1 MFLVRALKRVDFPTL
16 GSPTI
21 PIERLTGVSLRGIVG
36 APCHDRPMPAYVVT
50 LLIGLFAGS
59 AIGYLLSALKSKDS
73 VGNQALLDDYKAQLA
88 AERAKTESA
97 ITLNAEL
104 LAVKESVA
112 QLSTQSNEA
121 NRIRTE
127 AEAKLNTTI
136 LEMRRAS
143 ESIFDETKKIAGALS
158 NSQSRGKFGE
168 AQLELLLQGAGLREG
183 HEYTA
188 QRSTTDSDSS
198 GIPDITVSMPG
209 GSLLFIDS
217 KFPFERFLEAFGTE
231 DQSQRDEYLQL
242 HTKDLMK
249 HVESLAKRG
258 YHKSQGSPDFVVLF
272 VPFETL
278 LSEALRL
285 DPMFLE
291 KAFKVGVTVATPT
304 SMMALLRTIGYIFT
318 RNKLAENAD
327 EIQKVAS
334 TFLKNIT
341 LLHTK
346 IVAVGKAISST
357 SKAYEDLVPT
367 AEKTVLAPARRIHN
381 LGVTGD
387 KDKLAIEYPEA
398 PGAVRDLKSAELD
411 TGDDYIDAEEVDER

>member
-1 MFLVRALKRVDFPTL
+1 
-16 GSPTI
+16 
-21 PIERLTGVSLRGIVG
+21 
-36 APCHDRPMPAYVVT
+36 MPAYVVT
-50 LLIGLFAGS
+50 LLIGLMTGA
-59 AIGYLLSALKSKDS
+59 AIGYLIARLKSTSS
-73 VGNQALLDDYKAQLA
+73 VADRALLDDYKSQLE
-88 AERAKTESA
+88 AERSKTESA
-97 ITLNAEL
+97 VKVTAEL
-104 LAVKESVA
+104 VAMKESVEK
-112 QLSTQSNEA
+112 LSTQANEA

-158 NSQSRGKFGE
+158 NSQTRGKFGE
-168 AQLELLLQGAGLREG
+168 AQLELLLQGAGLREDQ
-183 HEYTA
+183 EYFR
-188 QRSTTDSDSS
+188 QKSTTDSDSS
-198 GIPDITVSMPG
+198 GIPDITVKMPG
-209 GSLLFIDS
+209 GSHIFIDS
-217 KFPFERFLEAFGTE
+217 KFPFDRFLEAFDPANNGE
-231 DQSQRDEYLQL
+231 QDELLQA
-242 HTKDLMK
+242 HTKDLLK
-249 HVESLAKRG
+249 HIEALAKRG

-285 DPMFLE
+285 DSHLLE

-367 AEKTVLAPARRIHN
+367 AEKTVLSPARRIHN

-398 PGAVRDLKSAELD
+398 PASVRELKNDEL
-411 TGDDYIDAEEVDER
+411 GDDDFIDAEEITDGDK

>member
-1 MFLVRALKRVDFPTL
+1 
-16 GSPTI
+16 
-21 PIERLTGVSLRGIVG
+21 
-36 APCHDRPMPAYVVT
+36 MPAYLT
-50 LLIGLFAGS
+50 PLLIGVFAGIT
-59 AIGYLLSALKSKDS
+59 IGYLLSALKFKNSSGD
-73 VGNQALLDDYKAQLA
+73 QALLKDYKAQLDT
-88 AERAKTESA
+88 ERGKTEGA
-97 ITLNAEL
+97 IKLNAEL
-104 LAVKESVA
+104 VAMKESVNKLA
-112 QLSTQSNEA
+112 QQSNEA

-136 LEMRRAS
+136 NEMRRAS

-158 NSQSRGKFGE
+158 NTQTRGKFGE
-168 AQLELLLQGAGLREG
+168 AQLELLLEGAGLRQG
-183 HEYTA
+183 HEYTS
-188 QRSTTDSDSS
+188 QRSTTDSDST
-198 GIPDITVSMPG
+198 GIPDITVNMPG

-217 KFPFERFLEAFGTE
+217 KFPFDRFLDAFATQ
-231 DQSQRDEYLQL
+231 DQNERDEYLQQ
-242 HTKDLMK
+242 HTKDLLK
-249 HVESLAKRG
+249 HVEALAKRG

-285 DPMFLE
+285 DPMLLE
-291 KAFKVGVTVATPT
+291 KAFKVGVTIATPT

-357 SKAYEDLVPT
+357 AKAYEDLVPT

-381 LGVTGD
+381 LGVAGD
-387 KDKLAIEYPEA
+387 KDKLAIAYPEA
-398 PGAVRDLKSAELD
+398 PGAVRELKSAELEG
-411 TGDDYIDAEEVDER
+411 GDDYIDAEEVDDAEKTKEVEQ

>member
-1 MFLVRALKRVDFPTL
+1 
-16 GSPTI
+16 
-21 PIERLTGVSLRGIVG
+21 
-36 APCHDRPMPAYVVT
+36 MPAYLT
-50 LLIGLFAGS
+50 PLLIGVFTGIT
-59 AIGYLLSALKSKDS
+59 IGYLLSALKFKNSSGD
-73 VGNQALLDDYKAQLA
+73 QALLKDYKSQLD
-88 AERAKTESA
+88 AERSKTEGA
-97 ITLNAEL
+97 IKLNAEL
-104 LAVKESVA
+104 VAMKESVNK
-112 QLSTQSNEA
+112 LSEQSNEA

-127 AEAKLNTTI
+127 AEAKLNATI
-136 LEMRRAS
+136 SEMRRAS

-158 NSQSRGKFGE
+158 NTQTRGKFGE
-168 AQLELLLQGAGLREG
+168 AQLELLLEGAGLRQG
-183 HEYTA
+183 HEYTS
-188 QRSTTDSDSS
+188 QRSTTDSDST
-198 GIPDITVSMPG
+198 GIPDVTVNMPG

-217 KFPFERFLEAFGTE
+217 KFPFDRFLDAFATQ
-231 DQSQRDEYLQL
+231 DQNERDEFLQL
-242 HTKDLMK
+242 HTKDLLK
-249 HVESLAKRG
+249 HVEALAKRG

-285 DPMFLE
+285 DPMLLE
-291 KAFKVGVTVATPT
+291 KAFKAGVTIATPT
-304 SMMALLRTIGYIFT
+304 SMMALLRTIGYIFS

-381 LGVTGD
+381 LGVAGD
-387 KDKLAIEYPEA
+387 KDKLAIAYPEA
-398 PGAVRDLKSAELD
+398 PGAVRELKSAELES
-411 TGDDYIDAEEVDER
+411 GDDYIDAEEVEEQ

>member
-1 MFLVRALKRVDFPTL
+1 M
-16 GSPTI
+16 
-21 PIERLTGVSLRGIVG
+21 
-36 APCHDRPMPAYVVT
+36 T
-50 LLIGLFAGS
+50 LLIGLIAGS
-59 AIGYLLSALKSKDS
+59 AIGYLFSALKSKDS
-73 VGNQALLDDYKAQLA
+73 AGNQALLDDYKAQLE
-88 AERAKTESA
+88 AERTKTESA
-97 ITLNAEL
+97 IKLNAEL
-104 LAVKESVA
+104 MAVKDSVA
-112 QLSTQSNEA
+112 KLTSQSNEA

-158 NSQSRGKFGE
+158 NSQTRGKFGE

-231 DQSQRDEYLQL
+231 DQSQRDEYLQQ

-249 HVESLAKRG
+249 HVEALAKRG

-278 LSEALRL
+278 LSEALRM

-291 KAFKVGVTVATPT
+291 KAFKVGVTIATPT

-398 PGAVRDLKSAELD
+398 PGAVRDLKSAELEA
-411 TGDDYIDAEEVDER
+411 GDDYIDAEEVDER

>member
-1 MFLVRALKRVDFPTL
+1 
-16 GSPTI
+16 
-21 PIERLTGVSLRGIVG
+21 
-36 APCHDRPMPAYVVT
+36 MPAYLT
-50 LLIGLFAGS
+50 PLLIGVFAGIT
-59 AIGYLLSALKSKDS
+59 IGYLLSALKFKNSSGD
-73 VGNQALLDDYKAQLA
+73 QALLKDYKAQLD
-88 AERAKTESA
+88 AERGKTEGA
-97 ITLNAEL
+97 IKLNAEL
-104 LAVKESVA
+104 VAMKESVNKLA
-112 QLSTQSNEA
+112 QQSNEA

-136 LEMRRAS
+136 NEMRRAS

-158 NSQSRGKFGE
+158 NTQTRGKFGE
-168 AQLELLLQGAGLREG
+168 AQLELLLEGAGLRQG
-183 HEYTA
+183 HEYTS
-188 QRSTTDSDSS
+188 QRSTTDSDSA
-198 GIPDITVSMPG
+198 GIPDVTVNMPG

-217 KFPFERFLEAFGTE
+217 KFPFDRFLDAFATQ
-231 DQSQRDEYLQL
+231 DQNERDEFLQQ
-242 HTKDLMK
+242 HSKDLLK
-249 HVESLAKRG
+249 HVEALAKRG

-285 DPMFLE
+285 DPMLLE
-291 KAFKVGVTVATPT
+291 KAFKVGVTIATPT

-381 LGVTGD
+381 LGVAGD
-387 KDKLAIEYPEA
+387 KDKLAIAYPEA
-398 PGAVRDLKSAELD
+398 PGAVRELKSAELES
-411 TGDDYIDAEEVDER
+411 GDDYIDAEEVEDAEKTKEVGR

>member
-1 MFLVRALKRVDFPTL
+1 
-16 GSPTI
+16 
-21 PIERLTGVSLRGIVG
+21 
-36 APCHDRPMPAYVVT
+36 MPAYLT
-50 LLIGLFAGS
+50 PLLIGVFAGIT
-59 AIGYLLSALKSKDS
+59 IGYLLSALKFKNSSGD
-73 VGNQALLDDYKAQLA
+73 QALLKDYKAQLD
-88 AERAKTESA
+88 AERGKTEGV
-97 ITLNAEL
+97 IKLNAEL
-104 LAVKESVA
+104 VAMKESVNKLA
-112 QLSTQSNEA
+112 QQSNEA

-136 LEMRRAS
+136 NEMRRAS

-158 NSQSRGKFGE
+158 NTQTRGKFGE
-168 AQLELLLQGAGLREG
+168 AQLELLLEGAGLRQG
-183 HEYTA
+183 HEYTS
-188 QRSTTDSDSS
+188 QRSTTDSDST
-198 GIPDITVSMPG
+198 GIPDITVNMPG

-217 KFPFERFLEAFGTE
+217 KFPFDRFLDAFATQ
-231 DQSQRDEYLQL
+231 DQNERDEFLQQ
-242 HTKDLMK
+242 HTKDLLK
-249 HVESLAKRG
+249 HVDALAKRG

-285 DPMFLE
+285 DPMLLE
-291 KAFKVGVTVATPT
+291 KAFKVGVTIATPT

-357 SKAYEDLVPT
+357 AKAYEDLVPT

-381 LGVTGD
+381 LGVAGD
-387 KDKLAIEYPEA
+387 KDKLAITYPEA
-398 PGAVRDLKSAELD
+398 PGAVRELKSAELEG
-411 TGDDYIDAEEVDER
+411 GDDYIDAEEVDDAEKTKEVEQ

>member
-1 MFLVRALKRVDFPTL
+1 
-16 GSPTI
+16 
-21 PIERLTGVSLRGIVG
+21 
-36 APCHDRPMPAYVVT
+36 MPANVT
-50 LLIGLFAGS
+50 TLVIGLIAGA
-59 AIGYLLSALKSKDS
+59 AIGYLLRALKSGSAAADR
-73 VGNQALLDDYKAQLA
+73 ALLDDYKVQLE
-88 AERAKTESA
+88 AERGKTESA
-97 ITLNAEL
+97 VKLNAEL
-104 LAVKESVA
+104 VAMKESVNK
-112 QLSTQSNEA
+112 LSTQAAEA

-127 AEAKLNTTI
+127 AEAKLETTI
-136 LEMRRAS
+136 NEMRRAS

-158 NSQSRGKFGE
+158 SSQVRGKFGE

-183 HEYTA
+183 HEYSR
-188 QRSTTDSDSS
+188 QKSTTDADSS
-198 GIPDITVSMPG
+198 GIPDITVTMPG
-209 GSLLFIDS
+209 GSSIFIDS
-217 KFPFERFLEAFGTE
+217 KFPFDRFLEAFGTE
-231 DQSQRDEYLQL
+231 VQVERDEFLKQ
-242 HTKDLMK
+242 HTDDLFK
-249 HVESLAKRG
+249 HVQALAKRG

-285 DPMFLE
+285 DPTFLE
-291 KAFKVGVTVATPT
+291 KSFKVGVTIATPT
-304 SMMALLRTIGYIFT
+304 SMMALLRTIGFIFT

-367 AEKTVLAPARRIHN
+367 AEKTVLSPARRIHN
-381 LGVTGD
+381 LGVSGD

-398 PGAVRDLKSAELD
+398 PGAVRELNSAELA
-411 TGDDYIDAEEVDER
+411 TDDDFIDAEEINDGDK

>member
-1 MFLVRALKRVDFPTL
+1 
-16 GSPTI
+16 
-21 PIERLTGVSLRGIVG
+21 
-36 APCHDRPMPAYVVT
+36 VT

-59 AIGYLLSALKSKDS
+59 AIGYLVSALKSKDS
-73 VGNQALLDDYKAQLA
+73 SGNQALLDDYKAQLA

-104 LAVKESVA
+104 MAVKDSVSK
-112 QLSTQSNEA
+112 LTNQSNEA

-158 NSQSRGKFGE
+158 NSQTRGKFGE

-198 GIPDITVSMPG
+198 GIPDVTVSMPG

-231 DQSQRDEYLQL
+231 DQSQRDEYLQQ

-249 HVESLAKRG
+249 HVEALAKRG

-291 KAFKVGVTVATPT
+291 KAFKLGVTVATPT

-398 PGAVRDLKSAELD
+398 PGAVRDLKSTELE
-411 TGDDYIDAEEVDER
+411 TGDDYIDVEEVDER

>member
-1 MFLVRALKRVDFPTL
+1 
-16 GSPTI
+16 
-21 PIERLTGVSLRGIVG
+21 
-36 APCHDRPMPAYVVT
+36 
-50 LLIGLFAGS
+50 LIGVFTGIT
-59 AIGYLLSALKSKDS
+59 IGYLLSALKFKNSSGD
-73 VGNQALLDDYKAQLA
+73 QALLKDYKSQLD
-88 AERAKTESA
+88 AERSKTEGA
-97 ITLNAEL
+97 IKLNAEL
-104 LAVKESVA
+104 VAMKESVNK
-112 QLSTQSNEA
+112 LSQQSNEA

-136 LEMRRAS
+136 SEMRRAS

-158 NSQSRGKFGE
+158 NTQTRGKFGE
-168 AQLELLLQGAGLREG
+168 AQLELLLEGAGLRQG
-183 HEYTA
+183 HEYTS
-188 QRSTTDSDSS
+188 QRSTTDSDST
-198 GIPDITVSMPG
+198 GIPDVTVNMPG

-217 KFPFERFLEAFGTE
+217 KFPFDRFLDAFATQ
-231 DQSQRDEYLQL
+231 DQSERDEFLQL
-242 HTKDLMK
+242 HTKDLLK
-249 HVESLAKRG
+249 HVEALAKRG

-285 DPMFLE
+285 DPMLLE
-291 KAFKVGVTVATPT
+291 KAFKAGVTVATPT
-304 SMMALLRTIGYIFT
+304 SMMALLRTIGYIFS

-381 LGVTGD
+381 LGVAGD
-387 KDKLAIEYPEA
+387 KDKLAIAYPEA
-398 PGAVRDLKSAELD
+398 PGAVRELKSAELD
-411 TGDDYIDAEEVDER
+411 GGDDYIDAEEVEEQ

>member
-1 MFLVRALKRVDFPTL
+1 M
-16 GSPTI
+16 
-21 PIERLTGVSLRGIVG
+21 
-36 APCHDRPMPAYVVT
+36 T

-59 AIGYLLSALKSKDS
+59 AIGYLFSALKSKDS
-73 VGNQALLDDYKAQLA
+73 AGNQALLDDYKAQLE
-88 AERAKTESA
+88 AERRKTESA

-104 LAVKESVA
+104 VAVKDSVSK
-112 QLSTQSNEA
+112 LTTQSNEA

-158 NSQSRGKFGE
+158 NSQTRGRFGE

-209 GSLLFIDS
+209 GSQLFIDS

-242 HTKDLMK
+242 HAKDLLK
-249 HVESLAKRG
+249 HVEALAKRG

-291 KAFKVGVTVATPT
+291 KAFKLGVTVATPT

-398 PGAVRDLKSAELD
+398 PGAVRELKSAELE

>member
-1 MFLVRALKRVDFPTL
+1 M
-16 GSPTI
+16 
-21 PIERLTGVSLRGIVG
+21 
-36 APCHDRPMPAYVVT
+36 T
-50 LLIGLFAGS
+50 LLIGLIAGS

-73 VGNQALLDDYKAQLA
+73 AGNQALLDDYKAQLD
-88 AERAKTESA
+88 AERRKTETA

-104 LAVKESVA
+104 MAVKESVA
-112 QLSTQSNEA
+112 KLSTQSNET

-158 NSQSRGKFGE
+158 NSQTRGKFGE

-231 DQSQRDEYLQL
+231 DQSQRDEYLQQ

-249 HVESLAKRG
+249 HVEALAKRG

-291 KAFKVGVTVATPT
+291 KAFKVGVTIATPT

-346 IVAVGKAISST
+346 IVAVGKAISQT

-398 PGAVRDLKSAELD
+398 PGAVRDLKSAELEA
-411 TGDDYIDAEEVDER
+411 GDDYIDAEEVDER

>member
-1 MFLVRALKRVDFPTL
+1 LAVRLFQ
-16 GSPTI
+16 
-21 PIERLTGVSLRGIVG
+21 LRGSRGVE
-36 APCHDRPMPAYVVT
+36 PTR
-50 LLIGLFAGS
+50 
-59 AIGYLLSALKSKDS
+59 LSALKFKNSSGD
-73 VGNQALLDDYKAQLA
+73 QALLKDYKSQLD
-88 AERAKTESA
+88 AERSKTEGA
-97 ITLNAEL
+97 IKLNAEL
-104 LAVKESVA
+104 VAMKESVNK
-112 QLSTQSNEA
+112 LSEQSNEA

-127 AEAKLNTTI
+127 AEAKLNATI
-136 LEMRRAS
+136 SEMRRAS

-158 NSQSRGKFGE
+158 NTQTRGKFGE
-168 AQLELLLQGAGLREG
+168 AQLELLLEGAGLRQG
-183 HEYTA
+183 HEYTS
-188 QRSTTDSDSS
+188 QRSTTDSDST
-198 GIPDITVSMPG
+198 GIPDVTVNMPG

-217 KFPFERFLEAFGTE
+217 KFPFDRFLDAFATQ
-231 DQSQRDEYLQL
+231 DQNERDEFLQL
-242 HTKDLMK
+242 HTKDLLK
-249 HVESLAKRG
+249 HVEALAKRG

-285 DPMFLE
+285 DPMLLE
-291 KAFKVGVTVATPT
+291 KAFKAGVTIATPT
-304 SMMALLRTIGYIFT
+304 SMMALLRTIGYIFS

-381 LGVTGD
+381 LGVAGD
-387 KDKLAIEYPEA
+387 KDKLAIAYPDA
-398 PGAVRDLKSAELD
+398 PGAVRELKSAELES
-411 TGDDYIDAEEVDER
+411 GDDYIDAEEVEEQ

>member
-1 MFLVRALKRVDFPTL
+1 
-16 GSPTI
+16 
-21 PIERLTGVSLRGIVG
+21 
-36 APCHDRPMPAYVVT
+36 MPAYLT
-50 LLIGLFAGS
+50 PLLIGVFTGIT
-59 AIGYLLSALKSKDS
+59 IGYLLSALKFKNSSGD
-73 VGNQALLDDYKAQLA
+73 QALLKDYKSQLD
-88 AERAKTESA
+88 AERSKTEGA
-97 ITLNAEL
+97 IKLNAEL
-104 LAVKESVA
+104 VAMKESVNK
-112 QLSTQSNEA
+112 LSQQSNEA

-136 LEMRRAS
+136 SEMRRAS

-158 NSQSRGKFGE
+158 NTQTRGKFGE
-168 AQLELLLQGAGLREG
+168 AQLELLLEGAGLRQG
-183 HEYTA
+183 HEYTS
-188 QRSTTDSDSS
+188 QRSTTDSDST
-198 GIPDITVSMPG
+198 GIPDVTVNMPG

-217 KFPFERFLEAFGTE
+217 KFPFDRFLDAFATQ
-231 DQSQRDEYLQL
+231 DQSERDEFLQL
-242 HTKDLMK
+242 HTKDLLK
-249 HVESLAKRG
+249 HVEALAKRG
-258 YHKSQGSPDFVVLF
+258 YHKSQGSPDFVILF

-285 DPMFLE
+285 DPMLLE
-291 KAFKVGVTVATPT
+291 KAFKAGVTIATPT
-304 SMMALLRTIGYIFT
+304 SMMALLRTIGYIFS

-381 LGVTGD
+381 LGVAGD
-387 KDKLAIEYPEA
+387 KDKLAIAYPEA
-398 PGAVRDLKSAELD
+398 PGSVRELKSAELD
-411 TGDDYIDAEEVDER
+411 SGDDYIDAEEVEEQ

>member
-1 MFLVRALKRVDFPTL
+1 M
-16 GSPTI
+16 
-21 PIERLTGVSLRGIVG
+21 
-36 APCHDRPMPAYVVT
+36 T

-73 VGNQALLDDYKAQLA
+73 SGNQALLDDYKAQLD
-88 AERAKTESA
+88 AERSKTESA
-97 ITLNAEL
+97 IKLNAEL
-104 LAVKESVA
+104 MAVKESVTK
-112 QLSTQSNEA
+112 LTSQSNEA

-158 NSQSRGKFGE
+158 NSQTRGKFGE

-231 DQSQRDEYLQL
+231 DQSQRDEYLQM

-249 HVESLAKRG
+249 HVEALAKRG

-291 KAFKVGVTVATPT
+291 KAFKVGVTIATPT

-398 PGAVRDLKSAELD
+398 PGAVRDLKSAELEA
-411 TGDDYIDAEEVDER
+411 GDDYIDAEEVDER